1 MRALVTGAAG
11 FIGSHLSERL
21 VADGH
26 EVLGVDCFTDYYARS
41 IKDRNLERLRAE
53 PRFTFVEA
61 DLNALDAKALLAG
74 VDWVFHQAAQAGVRA
89 SWGDSFRIYTR
100 LNIDATQRLLEAAKG
115 ADRLKKLVYASSSSV
130 YGDAATLPML
140 EDHPTHPLSPYGVT
154 KLAAEHLAVLYT
166 KNFGV
171 PTASLRYF
179 TVYGPRQRPDMAFHK
194 FFKAALAG
202 DEISVYGDGTQTR
215 DFTYVSDAVEANIR
229 AASSAPPG
237 AVLNIGGGSR
247 VSVREVLAMVEEL
260 VGKPVRVRYLET
272 QHGDMKDTVAD
283 TTRAREL
290 IDYRPL
296 VSLRDGL
303 ARERDWVAALYG
315 VRGA

>member
-21 VADGH
+21 IADGH
-26 EVLGVDCFTDYYARS
+26 EVVGVDCFTDYYPRR
-41 IKDRNLERLRAE
+41 IKEKNLERLRAE
-53 PRFTFVEA
+53 NRFSFVEA
-61 DLNALDAKALLAG
+61 DLNALDVSALVSG
-74 VDWVFHQAAQAGVRA
+74 VDWIFHQAAQAGVRA
-89 SWGDSFRIYTR
+89 SWGETFRIYTR
-100 LNIDATQRLLEAAKG
+100 LNIDATQRLLEAVKG
-115 ADRLKKLVYASSSSV
+115 STTLKKFVYASSSSV
-130 YGDAATLPML
+130 YGDVATLPMV

-166 KNFGV
+166 RNFAV

-202 DEISVYGDGTQTR
+202 EEISVYGDGTQTR
-215 DFTYVSDAVEANIR
+215 DFTYVSDAVEANLR
-229 AASSAPPG
+229 AAQSAPPG

-247 VSVREVLAMVEEL
+247 VSVREVLTLVEEL

-283 TTRAREL
+283 TTRAREQ
-290 IDYRPL
+290 IGYRPL

-303 ARERDWVAALYG
+303 ARERDWIAALYG
-315 VRGA
+315 ARAS